1 MVGDNLRAGLIAA
14 CLNQPTTIRGLAT
27 VKYLPLLWANLTRHK
42 TRLVFTLLSVIFA
55 FLLFGMLV
63 AVRQAF
69 TLGAN
74 YAGANRLLTMS
85 AVSLTVSLPIGYANR
100 IARVKGV
107 ERVDPQD
114 WVGGYYQNPRN
125 PIFAMAVRTHDFFKV
140 YPEYSIPAAEK
151 QAWLADKRGVIVGAA
166 LAKAYGWKVGQQVPL
181 RSNIWRDKH
190 GGNTWDVTVDGIYTS
205 SQKGGDSQLFMH
217 YQYLDDARAFANNT
231 VSWFVLQI
239 ANPAQAGEVAK
250 AVDALFANSPN
261 ETRTSTEKAFVSNF
275 AAQFGDIGTIVTAVM
290 AVVLFTMLLVT
301 VNTMAQS
308 VRERTA
314 ELAVFKA
321 LGFGNTRLIGLVL
334 AESLVLT
341 IVGGIIGLALSY
353 AVIGA
358 IPGTLLQFLPGLY
371 LPAQGAVLG
380 VVLMLLLGVLAAIL
394 PISRA
399 VRLQVVAA
407 LRSV

>member
-1 MVGDNLRAGLIAA
+1 M
-14 CLNQPTTIRGLAT
+14 
-27 VKYLPLLWANLTRHK
+27 KYLPLLWANFTRHK

-63 AVRQAF
+63 AIRQAF

-85 AVSLTVSLPIGYANR
+85 SVSLTVSLPISYGER
-100 IARVKGV
+100 IARVEGV
-107 ERVDPQD
+107 ERVNPQD

-125 PIFAMAVRTHDFFKV
+125 PIFAMAVRTHDFFEV
-140 YPEYSIPAAEK
+140 YPEYSIPASEK

-166 LAKAYGWKVGQQVPL
+166 LAKAYGWKVGHQIPL
-181 RSNIWRDKH
+181 RSNIWRDKN

-205 SQKGGDSQLFMH
+205 SQKGGNSQLFMH
-217 YQYLDDARAFANNT
+217 YQYLDDARAFANNS

-239 ANPAQAGEVAK
+239 ANPAEAGEVAK
-250 AVDALFANSPN
+250 AVDALFANSPG

-275 AAQFGDIGTIVTAVM
+275 AAQFGDIGAIVTAVM

-314 ELAVFKA
+314 ELAVLKA

-341 IVGGIIGLALSY
+341 LVGGIIGLALSY

-358 IPGTLLQFLPGLY
+358 IPGTLLRFLPGLY

-380 VVLMLLLGVLAAIL
+380 IVLMLLLGVLAAVL
-394 PISRA
+394 PVRRA
-399 VRLQVVAA
+399 VRLQVVTA
-407 LRSV
+407 LRSA